1 MYSKADILVL
11 QRRNSITYSEG
22 SLKTEI
28 LSALQTVAK
37 IKTTKPGL
45 ARALLTVLRSI
56 IGFQRPLAEGR
67 AHAVIGG
74 ETHDADHLVFLKTR
88 QRIT

>member
-11 QRRNSITYSEG
+11 QRRNSITYSDG

-37 IKTTKPGL
+37 IKITKPGL
-45 ARALLTVLRSI
+45 ARALLTV
-56 IGFQRPLAEGR
+56 
-67 AHAVIGG
+67 
-74 ETHDADHLVFLKTR
+74 
-88 QRIT
+88 